1 MDVIRVRHE
10 KLTMDE
16 GFQFTPTYSND
27 GSVGVDLYAHFPLG
41 TSSMTLFPGRT
52 LNISAGI
59 KIRIPNG
66 YEGQIRPVTWL
77 AETYGVTVLNSPG
90 SIDSNHT
97 DLVRVLLINHG
108 DIPYVIN
115 YCANIAQLVL
125 VKIAKIAFVSAE
137 EIDNSE
143 DSDFKLENEIVDV
156 DNHVSVIV
164 KSENI

>member
-1 MDVIRVRHE
+1 
-10 KLTMDE
+10 MDE
-16 GFQFTPTYSND
+16 GFQFTPTYSNF

-41 TSSMTLFPGRT
+41 TSSLTLYPGKT

-66 YEGQIRPVTWL
+66 YEGQIRPVAWL
-77 AETYGVTVLNSPG
+77 AETYGITVLNSPG
-90 SIDSNHT
+90 SIDSNHR
-97 DLVRVLLINHG
+97 DLVRVILINHG
-108 DIPYVIN
+108 DIPYEIN

-137 EIDNSE
+137 EIESSE
-143 DSDFKLENEIVDV
+143 DPDIKLENEIVDV

-164 KSENI
+164 RTGNI